1 MFIQNFVAVQLPY
14 MLFTGL
20 EDYKARGTQASPCF
34 TASFYTEFAESKD
47 LVLIRGDI
55 VFTSKLTDEEA
66 KWLLEIT
73 QSFYLN
79 DKLHLLLT
87 KSLSIFGE
95 KAPPERLEELLGII
109 EGQADLD
116 ARFDVSDAD
125 DIDRLISCPW
135 LFLFLCY
142 LLIDSGSY
150 GSGRA
155 KVACYIVPTSNLIL
169 NGNRVCWEAAHG
181 MTIFHNVC
189 ALQLQEERKLD
200 LLKALAEILPYTTP
214 QDSRQILPSIV
225 QLLKYMLRRKTG
237 GKKQTLP
244 MLNACYLS
252 FIIFLTRKNKKIYRT
267 KLYNLLRNKQLLN
280 GCLSYDC
287 NPLFN
292 FNVEVQVGCEP
303 TSHISLGPRVLQWK
317 GKFEMSL
324 DLSSSVA
331 LFVEDLTRAIVK
343 KLTLGMAENNKAMA
357 AAKSDEAKDS
367 IKTQKQNTT
376 TSLQICNNILAMTR
390 VDRSEN
396 CLLGLASLALA
407 FIGDKSVNLS
417 WKEAIK
423 PSAPSTV
430 NPTGQV
436 DSCYTTPA
444 ANGSNNLVTKK
455 GRGAGG
461 MQNQLV
467 NRALDGISF
476 SGRGGRRSRGRSWGW
491 AGRRRGRGY
500 L

>member
-1 MFIQNFVAVQLPY
+1 

-20 EDYKARGTQASPCF
+20 EDYKARGTQASPYF

-79 DKLHLLLT
+79 DKLHSLLT

-95 KAPPERLEELLGII
+95 KTPPELLEELIGII

-116 ARFDVSDAD
+116 AGFDVSDAD
-125 DIDRLISCPW
+125 DIDRLISC
-135 LFLFLCY
+135 LFMALPFFC
-142 LLIDSGSY
+142 
-150 GSGRA
+150 
-155 KVACYIVPTSNLIL
+155 
-169 NGNRVCWEAAHG
+169 G

-225 QLLKYMLRRKTG
+225 QLLK
-237 GKKQTLP
+237 
-244 MLNACYLS
+244 
-252 FIIFLTRKNKKIYRT
+252 
-267 KLYNLLRNKQLLN
+267 
-280 GCLSYDC
+280 
-287 NPLFN
+287 
-292 FNVEVQVGCEP
+292 
-303 TSHISLGPRVLQWK
+303 
-317 GKFEMSL
+317 
-324 DLSSSVA
+324 SS
-331 LFVEDLTRAIVK
+331 VEDLTRATVK
-343 KLTLGMAENNKAMA
+343 KLTLGMAENNKAIA

-376 TSLQICNNILAMTR
+376 TGLQTCNNILAMTR

-396 CLLGLASLALA
+396 CLL
-407 FIGDKSVNLS
+407 
-417 WKEAIK
+417 
-423 PSAPSTV
+423 
-430 NPTGQV
+430 V
-436 DSCYTTPA
+436 DSCHTVPA
-444 ANGSNNLVTKK
+444 ANVSNNLVTKK

-476 SGRGGRRSRGRSWGW
+476 GGRGGRRGRGRSWGW
-491 AGRRRGRGY
+491 AGRGRGRGY

>member
-1 MFIQNFVAVQLPY
+1 

-20 EDYKARGTQASPCF
+20 EDYKARGTQASQYF

-47 LVLIRGDI
+47 LVLIRGYI

-66 KWLLEIT
+66 KWLSEIT

-79 DKLHLLLT
+79 DVRYKL
-87 KSLSIFGE
+87 
-95 KAPPERLEELLGII
+95 
-109 EGQADLD
+109 
-116 ARFDVSDAD
+116 VSEAD
-125 DIDRLISCPW
+125 DIDRLMSCLFMALPFFVRGASGSKFLYCIIPVFDELIRSSEIGIDLISQVG
-135 LFLFLCY
+135 LFFLFSF
-142 LLIDSGSY
+142 LLVDSGSY
-150 GSGRA
+150 GSGSA
-155 KVACYIVPTSNLIL
+155 KVACYIVPTSNLSL

-225 QLLKYMLRRKTG
+225 QLLK
-237 GKKQTLP
+237 
-244 MLNACYLS
+244 
-252 FIIFLTRKNKKIYRT
+252 
-267 KLYNLLRNKQLLN
+267 
-280 GCLSYDC
+280 
-287 NPLFN
+287 
-292 FNVEVQVGCEP
+292 VQVGCEP
-303 TSHISLGPRVLQWK
+303 TSHISLGHRVLQWK
-317 GKFEMSL
+317 GKFEMSS

-331 LFVEDLTRAIVK
+331 FVEDLTRATVM

-357 AAKSDEAKDS
+357 AAKSDEAKYS

-376 TSLQICNNILAMTR
+376 TGLQTCNNLLAMTR

-396 CLLGLASLALA
+396 CLLGLACAMS
-407 FIGDKSVNLS
+407 INLS

-423 PSAPSTV
+423 PSAPSTAT
-430 NPTGQV
+430 PTGQV
-436 DSCYTTPA
+436 DSCYAAPA

-476 SGRGGRRSRGRSWGW
+476 GGRGGRRGRGRSWGW
-491 AGRRRGRGY
+491 GWAGRGRGRGY
-500 L
+500 Q